1 MASDYLFLVGL
12 WLIFTLFMLF
22 EFSNFFK
29 QQTCITFTLRNSK
42 GYINLLLN
50 T

>member
-1 MASDYLFLVGL
+1 MARLSFFSGGTMGNFYSFYAL
-12 WLIFTLFMLF
+12 
-22 EFSNFFK
+22 EFFYFFK